1 MIMQRHLFGVGPD
14 GTSSM
19 PRPLPGCVDPGRLF
33 LPSVRMLECPPKTP
47 EPVMRVSI
55 RRCATLLLLSSLPL
69 LAVAAPMH
77 SQFLPPDDLVAR
89 QEQPEQQ
96 QLLQVTEYS
105 VVLGNQRPSNQ
116 QPIPVTSPL
125 MVRLKGKPLNK
136 GATINQVILNFDG
149 ESKSLKKPVFDEASK
164 TLTLSYPQAQY
175 RVVIDLLR
183 NDTVYVQFLS
193 YANGHIWADLHTGAA
208 RPR

>member
-1 MIMQRHLFGVGPD
+1 
-14 GTSSM
+14 
-19 PRPLPGCVDPGRLF
+19 
-33 LPSVRMLECPPKTP
+33 
-47 EPVMRVSI
+47 MRVSI
-55 RRCATLLLLSSLPL
+55 RRCATSLLIASLPL
-69 LAVAAPMH
+69 MAVAAPMH
-77 SQFLPPDDLVAR
+77 SQFLPPDDLVVR

-105 VVLGNQRPSNQ
+105 VVLGNQRQSNQ

-125 MVRLKGKPLNK
+125 LVRLKGKSLNK
-136 GATINQVILNFDG
+136 GATISQVILNFDG
-149 ESKSLKKPVFDEASK
+149 ESKSLKKPAFDEASK

-183 NDTVYVQFLS
+183 NNTVYVQFLT
-193 YANGHIWADLHTGAA
+193 YANGHIWADLHTGTE

>member
-1 MIMQRHLFGVGPD
+1 
-14 GTSSM
+14 M
-19 PRPLPGCVDPGRLF
+19 PRPLPGSIDPDRLF
-33 LPSVRMLECPPKTP
+33 LLYGLMLECRSKTL
-47 EPVMRVSI
+47 EPVMSVSI
-55 RRCATLLLLSSLPL
+55 RRCAALLLMSSLSL
-69 LAVAAPMH
+69 AAVAAPMH
-77 SQFLPPDDLVAR
+77 SQFLPPDDLVVR

-105 VVLGNQRPSNQ
+105 VVLGNQRQSNQ

-125 MVRLKGKPLNK
+125 LVRLKGKPMNK
-136 GATINQVILNFDG
+136 GATLNQVILNFDG

-183 NDTVYVQFLS
+183 NNTVYVQFLT
-193 YANGHIWADLHTGAA
+193 YANGHIWADLHTGAE